1 MDHDG
6 ASSAEMRRPA
16 STDPLAL
23 DDASVERLLSGT
35 LPAASAPPGY
45 AGVARL
51 LAATVA
57 PPTSRELAGQTAVL
71 AELRAVTR
79 GRRDASPAR
88 PARPRRR
95 RAGLVAVVVMGAL
108 ATGGVAAATGHLPAP
123 VREAARSVLGAS
135 GGGPATSPSPAESA
149 APGTAAA
156 GSGGTGQ
163 GGSPSALAQ
172 GRGAGS
178 AVAGP
183 AAGPALTGLCQAFQE
198 GNGSEQGA
206 RLDAPIFEELVK
218 AAGGADKVPAFCEQ
232 LLATGA
238 KASTPTQPTP
248 ADPPEDPGQGQGAPP
263 TGGGGGT
270 SGSGSG
276 AGQAPDS
283 PPAASAP
290 TQG

>member
-6 ASSAEMRRPA
+6 ASSAEMRLPPP
-16 STDPLAL
+16 TDPLAL

-57 PPTSRELAGQTAVL
+57 PPTPRELAGQTAVL

-79 GRRDASPAR
+79 GRRDVSPAR

-123 VREAARSVLGAS
+123 VREAARSVLGTS
-135 GGGPATSPSPAESA
+135 GGGPATSPSPAASA

-156 GSGGTGQ
+156 GSGQ

-198 GNGSEQGA
+198 GNGGEQGA
-206 RLDAPIFEELVK
+206 RLDAPVFEELVK
-218 AAGGADKVPAFCEQ
+218 AAGGADKVPAFCDE
-232 LLATGA
+232 LLAAGA
-238 KASTPTQPTP
+238 KASTPTQSTL

-263 TGGGGGT
+263 AGGGGGKG
-270 SGSGSG
+270 GSGSG

-283 PPAASAP
+283 PPATSSP